1 MHAQEF
7 ARRRRHFMELI
18 GTGSIAI
25 LPAAPERMRSR
36 DTHYAYR
43 PDSDFFYLTGFDEPD
58 AVAVLIPGRPHGEFL
73 MFCRERDPEKELW
86 DGAREGPEGLVER
99 FGADDAFPITDIEE
113 ILPGLLE
120 RSERVF
126 YSMGIFGEFD
136 QRLLGW
142 MHALHAKRQS
152 GHAPDELVDLDHL
165 LHEMR
170 LFKSRREVSAMKR
183 SARIAVAAHKRALR
197 ACQPGM
203 YEYELEAEFRY
214 EFSRQGAQCSYEPI
228 VASGANACV
237 LHYRANDAV
246 MNDGD
251 LVLID
256 AGCEIDLYASD
267 VTRTYPVNGEFTA
280 PQRELY
286 EVVREANRA
295 ATEKARPGNHWND
308 PHDAAVKEITRGLRD
323 IGILKGRLPTLI
335 RSNAYRP
342 YFMHK
347 TGHWLGMDV
356 HDVGDYKVAE
366 QWRLL
371 EPGMVTT
378 IEPGIY
384 VAPNARGVAKRWR
397 GIGIRLEDDVHVAR
411 DGPQVLT
418 ADLPLDADEITAL
431 VGAGL

>member
-7 ARRRRHFMELI
+7 SRRRRHLMELI
-18 GTGSIAI
+18 GGGSIAV
-25 LPAAPERMRSR
+25 LPAAPERTRSR

-43 PDSDFFYLTGFDEPD
+43 PDSDFYYLTGFEEPD
-58 AVAVLIPGRPHGEFL
+58 AVAVLVPGRPHGEFIV
-73 MFCRERDPEKELW
+73 FCRERDREKELW

-99 FGADDAFPITDIEE
+99 FGADDAFPIGDIEE

-126 YSMGIFGEFD
+126 YSMGIFGDFD

-142 MHALHAKRQS
+142 MQTLHARRQS

-170 LFKSRREVSAMKR
+170 LFKSRREISAMKR
-183 SARIAVAAHKRALR
+183 SARIAVAAHRRALQ
-197 ACQPGM
+197 ACKPGM
-203 YEYELEAEFRY
+203 HEYELEAEFRY
-214 EFSRQGAQCSYEPI
+214 EFARNGARCSYEPI
-228 VASGANACV
+228 VASGVNACV
-237 LHYRANDAV
+237 LHYNANDSV

-256 AGCEIDLYASD
+256 AGCEHELYASD
-267 VTRTYPVNGEFTA
+267 VTRTYPVNGRFSA

-286 EVVREANRA
+286 EVVYAANQA
-295 ATEKARPGNHWND
+295 ATEKASPGNHWND

-323 IGILKGRLPTLI
+323 LGILKGRLPTLI

-347 TGHWLGMDV
+347 TGHWIGMDV

-384 VAPNARGVAKRWR
+384 IAPNARGVAKRWR
-397 GIGIRLEDDVHVAR
+397 GIGIRLEDDVHISR

-418 ADLPLDADEITAL
+418 EDLPLAAEEIAAL
-431 VGAGL
+431 VGGDA

>member
-7 ARRRRHFMELI
+7 SRRRRHLMELI
-18 GTGSIAI
+18 GSGSIAV
-25 LPAAPERMRSR
+25 LPAAPERTRSR

-43 PDSDFFYLTGFDEPD
+43 PDSDFYYLTGFEEPD
-58 AVAVLIPGRPHGEFL
+58 AVAVLVPGRPHGEFIV
-73 MFCRERDPEKELW
+73 FCRERDPDKELW
-86 DGAREGPEGLVER
+86 DGAREGPEGLVAR
-99 FGADDAFPITDIEE
+99 FGADDAFPIGDIEE

-120 RSERVF
+120 HSERVF
-126 YSMGIFGEFD
+126 YSMGVFGEFD

-142 MHALHAKRQS
+142 MQALHARRQS

-170 LFKSRREVSAMKR
+170 LFKSRREISAMKR
-183 SARIAVAAHKRALR
+183 SARIAVAAHRRALR
-197 ACQPGM
+197 ACEPGKH
-203 YEYELEAEFRY
+203 EYELEAEFRY
-214 EFSRQGAQCSYEPI
+214 EFARNGAQCSYEPI
-228 VASGANACV
+228 VASGVNACV
-237 LHYRANDAV
+237 LHYNANDSV

-256 AGCEIDLYASD
+256 AGCEHELYASD
-267 VTRTYPVNGEFTA
+267 VTRTYPVNGQFSA

-286 EVVREANRA
+286 DVVHSANQA
-295 ATEKARPGNHWND
+295 ATEKANPGNHWND

-323 IGILKGRLPTLI
+323 LGILKGRLPTLI

-347 TGHWLGMDV
+347 TGHWIGMDV

-384 VAPNARGVAKRWR
+384 IAPNARGVAKRWR
-397 GIGIRLEDDVHVAR
+397 GIGIRLEDDVHISR

-418 ADLPLDADEITAL
+418 ADLPLDADEIAAL
-431 VGAGL
+431 VGSDA